1 MEKDY
6 RQQTGKLKS
15 QREGFARSNKDEQ
28 SKMAPAIRDLE
39 KRVLQMSEELD
50 KQAIEVRNAE
60 KTKLKITNYGCTD
73 HHCTDSRRSNTLF

>member
-15 QREGFARSNKDEQ
+15 QRERFARSNKDEQ

-60 KTKLKITNYGCTD
+60 KQNLK
-73 HHCTDSRRSNTLF
+73 

>member
-1 MEKDY
+1 MNRWKKI
-6 RQQTGKLKS
+6 TASKPVKLKS

-60 KTKLKITNYGCTD
+60 KQNLK
-73 HHCTDSRRSNTLF
+73 

>member
-1 MEKDY
+1 MEPFKTGDGSDCCQQKQSGEQKDY

-60 KTKLKITNYGCTD
+60 KQNLK
-73 HHCTDSRRSNTLF
+73 